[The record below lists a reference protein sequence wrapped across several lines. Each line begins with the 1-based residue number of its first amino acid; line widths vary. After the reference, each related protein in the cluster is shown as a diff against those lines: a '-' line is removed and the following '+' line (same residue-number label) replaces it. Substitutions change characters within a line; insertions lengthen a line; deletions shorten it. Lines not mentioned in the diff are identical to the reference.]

1 MCEPTTI
8 TTILAVG
15 GIVGGGIRAAGTI
28 IEGQERG
35 EALELSAALSDMAAA
50 DALQRG
56 AQQEQRL
63 RMATGRALGQGR
75 VAAAVSG
82 LEGDVGTPADIMADV
97 RLIGEMDA
105 ETIRNNAA
113 RAAWGYRVESAQ
125 QRRAAG
131 AARASGIIGGAGQLL
146 SSGTTILGGLFG

>member
-8 TTILAVG
+8 LLASAA
-15 GIVGGGIRAAGTI
+15 IGGGIRAAGTI
-28 IEGQERG
+28 AEGQERG
-35 EALELSAALSDMAAA
+35 RALELSAALSDMAAA

-63 RMATGRALGQGR
+63 RMATERQIGQQR

-82 LEGDVGTPADIMADV
+82 VEGAVGTPADIMADT
-97 RLIGEMDA
+97 RLISELDA

-113 RAAWGYRVESAQ
+113 RAAWGYRVEAAQ
-125 QRRAAG
+125 QRRTAG
-131 AARASGIIGGAGQLL
+131 AARASGIIGGAGQLM